1 MKVFLD
7 PLDKEKVES
16 KIEAMAQIYSKL
28 TTHKVSIGFSRPNS
42 FQTKVLATKN
52 KWAILIDV
60 DLNPWSSLSPESL
73 MLSKT
78 FEMIEINSL

>member
-28 TTHKVSIGFSRPNS
+28 TTHKISIGFSRPNS
-42 FQTKVLATKN
+42 FQTKVLNAKN

-60 DLNPWSSLSPESL
+60 DLNPWSSISSMVFL
-73 MLSKT
+73 KYQT
-78 FEMIEINSL
+78 GDWD